1 MSLSTKYNCFGKG
14 RLLKVNSD
22 DVVES
27 IRIICRGP
35 LGLTISGSE
44 DVFEPIVVSDL
55 CEGGLAD
62 KYVSI
67 DFNRTK

>member
-1 MSLSTKYNCFGKG
+1 MLSSIKYNYFGKG
-14 RLLKVNSD
+14 KWKNIGKNGMKCGIS
-22 DVVES
+22 S
-27 IRIICRGP
+27 SGP

-62 KYVSI
+62 K
-67 DFNRTK
+67 

>member
-1 MSLSTKYNCFGKG
+1 MTVTLKITSQRMSSSTKSNYFDRGEYLSTGW
-14 RLLKVNSD
+14 LLRT
-22 DVVES
+22 S
-27 IRIICRGP
+27 ILFFSRGP

-62 KYVSI
+62 K
-67 DFNRTK
+67 

>member
-1 MSLSTKYNCFGKG
+1 MLLSIKYNYFDKGKTQNEKE
-14 RLLKVNSD
+14 RK
-22 DVVES
+22 
-27 IRIICRGP
+27 IIDWILFSGP

-62 KYVSI
+62 K
-67 DFNRTK
+67 